1 MVKINLLPWRAQQKQ
16 QNNQRFLKQL
26 VLTALLALLL
36 GLGIWQFFNQQLI
49 QQQAAN
55 QYILIQTQALD
66 SQLGSVAKIKNVKQV
81 MSQRIQVIDA
91 LQTRRTQIVTLWE
104 DVAKSVP
111 TGVYLTRL
119 NQDGDILTFTGM
131 VARKNASNDLAIFVK
146 RLKTSPVI
154 DTAIVKNIQ
163 QSNTGT
169 KFNRFEVVAQQ
180 RDGIEVDDEQS
191 MDVGEQP

>member
-26 VLTALLALLL
+26 ILTALLALLL

-55 QYILIQTQALD
+55 QYILTQTQALD

-111 TGVYLTRL
+111 TGVYLTRF

-163 QSNTGT
+163 QSNTGI

>member
-55 QYILIQTQALD
+55 QYILTQTQALD

-111 TGVYLTRL
+111 TGVYLTRF
-119 NQDGDILTFTGM
+119 NQDGDVLTFTGM

-146 RLKTSPVI
+146 RLKTSPII

>member
-55 QYILIQTQALD
+55 QYILTQTQALD

-111 TGVYLTRL
+111 TGVYLTRFH
-119 NQDGDILTFTGM
+119 QDGDILTFTGM

-163 QSNTGT
+163 QSNTGI